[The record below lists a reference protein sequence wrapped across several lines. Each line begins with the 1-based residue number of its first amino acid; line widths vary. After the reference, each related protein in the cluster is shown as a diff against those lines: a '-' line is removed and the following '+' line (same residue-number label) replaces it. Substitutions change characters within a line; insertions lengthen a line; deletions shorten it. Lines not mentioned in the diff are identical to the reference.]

1 MGAVYKRIVVA
12 LDGSSL
18 AESALHQAAELAGAV
33 GAPLHLVRVADATRL
48 HFGVNEAAAAYAN
61 LGGDLEREA
70 TEASEYLEHLRQRLA
85 VGGQMV
91 TTEVRTGQASGELVA
106 TTRSGD
112 LLVMASH
119 GRHGAMRW
127 LLGSV
132 AEDVTRKAKTPVL
145 LVRADPA
152 AGNAAS
158 QD

>member
-1 MGAVYKRIVVA
+1 MYKRIVVA

-18 AESALHQAAELAGAV
+18 AESVLNQAAELAGAV

-61 LGGDLEREA
+61 LGGDLEREVTDA
-70 TEASEYLEHLRQRLA
+70 TEYLEQQRQRLA
-85 VGGQMV
+85 EVGQPV
-91 TTEVRTGQASGELVA
+91 TTEVRTGQASRELVA

-132 AEDVTRKAKTPVL
+132 AEDVTRRAKTPVL

-152 AGNAAS
+152 ATGNAAG